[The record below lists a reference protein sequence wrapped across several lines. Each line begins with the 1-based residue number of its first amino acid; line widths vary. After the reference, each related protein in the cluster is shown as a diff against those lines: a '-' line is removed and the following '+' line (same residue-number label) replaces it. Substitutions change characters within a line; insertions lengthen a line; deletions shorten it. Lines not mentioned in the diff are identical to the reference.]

1 MLFLCLMSPKQN
13 PGGSTGKESACNAG
27 HLSLIPGWEDPL
39 EKGKVTYS
47 SILV

>member
-13 PGGSTGKESACNAG
+13 PCGSTGKESAYNAG